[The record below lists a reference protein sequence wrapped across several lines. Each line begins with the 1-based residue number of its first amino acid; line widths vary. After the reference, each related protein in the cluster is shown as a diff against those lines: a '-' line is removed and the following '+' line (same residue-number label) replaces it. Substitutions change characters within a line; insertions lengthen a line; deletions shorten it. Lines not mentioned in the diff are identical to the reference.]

1 MYFRKHFPTI
11 EEEYEKFNNECV
23 SNPKVQRK
31 IIIKLAD
38 LHDSLVE
45 IVNAINHCFSIQ
57 IMSAFLGIVL
67 NNIFSTFAV
76 YRVTVRKDYS
86 SFYQACVQYA
96 WNIYFFIYAI
106 VIIIFASMLT
116 KTAKYSAVLVHKA
129 INYCR
134 DDSVIEYV
142 GIIILLSQHII
153 LFQFHIF
160 KLKMFSKIQNRK
172 LIK

>member
-1 MYFRKHFPTI
+1 MYFRKYFPTTEDEFVI
-11 EEEYEKFNNECV
+11 YTKECV
-23 SNPKVQRK
+23 PNPKIQRK

-45 IVNAINHCFSIQ
+45 IVNDINHCFSMQ

-67 NNIFSTFAV
+67 NNIFGTFAI
-76 YRVTVRKDYS
+76 YRVTVRKDNS
-86 SFYQACVQYA
+86 SFYQAWVQYA

-142 GIIILLSQHII
+142 TIDA
-153 LFQFHIF
+153 
-160 KLKMFSKIQNRK
+160 
-172 LIK
+172 

>member
-1 MYFRKHFPTI
+1 MIINFYFRKHFPTT
-11 EEEYEKFNNECV
+11 EEEFDKFNKECV

-45 IVNAINHCFSIQ
+45 IVNALNHCFAMQ

-76 YRVTVRKDYS
+76 YRVAVRKDYS

-116 KTAKYSAVLVHKA
+116 KTAKYSAA
-129 INYCR
+129 
-134 DDSVIEYV
+134 
-142 GIIILLSQHII
+142 
-153 LFQFHIF
+153 
-160 KLKMFSKIQNRK
+160 
-172 LIK
+172 